1 MSIQSQRLIVGD
13 GGEVSFQVSRPAG
26 TPIRIFI
33 LDEAE
38 NPALTDAE
46 HFQLG
51 ALASVT
57 ADDPEEDAIWERYL
71 HG

>member
-1 MSIQSQRLIVGD
+1 MPIQAHTLIVGED
-13 GGEVSFQVSRPAG
+13 GKVSFQVSRPAG
-26 TPIRIFI
+26 STIRIFI

-38 NPALTDAE
+38 NHLLTDAE
-46 HFQLG
+46 RLQLG

-71 HG
+71 RD